1 MMKEYLDAAVQQG
14 LERAKVLKGKIR
26 NPLPSAEL
34 SGLQRVCE
42 ERLDEAI
49 RTFKYLYEDSSFMN
63 GKAMQERIRLF
74 RRGMEDLA
82 FLEATGIAAL
92 NRVGEDD
99 VFLNKILF
107 EIHREINYPLLH
119 PTVSCLSHDYYSI
132 NTSLGLLSVP
142 LAESDFLLHLPD
154 LYHELGHPLIST
166 QNNPKVQAF
175 QDEYAKFLSVV
186 IDHFNRERVDNIRS
200 TGPKEYF
207 GYVFDTLEAWWI
219 MFWSAELFCDLF
231 ATYTL
236 GTAYAWSHFHL
247 TATQKTD
254 PYGVRFDRT
263 MSHPPD
269 GARMETILY
278 GLDIIKKQEDVG
290 FVKTRW
296 EELADA
302 IGAKPTVHYRMAC
315 PKELLQQAAIHAF
328 EGTKGIGCRITGNN
342 DSSHVNELLNRA
354 WEEFWT
360 NPKQYHLTERK
371 HVEELRQKYTV

>member
-1 MMKEYLDAAVQQG
+1 MMKEYLDAAIQQG
-14 LERAKVLKGKIR
+14 LERAKILKGKIR

-42 ERLDEAI
+42 ERLDNAI
-49 RTFKYLYEDSSFMN
+49 RTLKYLYEDSSFMN

-107 EIHREINYPLLH
+107 EIHREIKYPLLH

-166 QNNPKVQAF
+166 QNNPKVHAF
-175 QDEYAKFLSVV
+175 QNEFAKFLSVV
-186 IDHFNRERVDNIRS
+186 IDYFNKERVDNIRS

-207 GYVFDTLEAWWI
+207 GYVFDTLETWWI
-219 MFWSAELFCDLF
+219 MFWSTEFFCDLF

-236 GTAYAWSHFHL
+236 GPAYAWSHFHL
-247 TATQKTD
+247 TATQKAD
-254 PYGVRFDRT
+254 PYGVIFDRA

-278 GLDIIKKQEDVG
+278 GLEIINKHEDAEL
-290 FVKTRW
+290 VKTRW
-296 EELADA
+296 EELTNA
-302 IGAKPTVHYRMAC
+302 ISAKPNVHYRIAC
-315 PKELLQQAAIHAF
+315 PKELLEQAAIHAF
-328 EGTKGIGCRITGNN
+328 EGTKRIGCTISENN
-342 DSSHVNELLNRA
+342 YFGKMNELLNKA
-354 WEEFWT
+354 WKEFWKS
-360 NPKQYHLTERK
+360 PKKYYIWERDRIN
-371 HVEELRQKYTV
+371 ELRNKYK